1 MTEFI
6 GHFHPLLVHLPIGI
20 LLIALLLQWLSG
32 KEKYRIL
39 KPAVRVVLLCGT
51 VSAGI
56 SCITGYLLSVTDDY
70 DETLVNW
77 HLWMGLLV
85 LLVSFLW
92 YLKEVN
98 ERFPVNKKLL
108 SVALLILITVT
119 GHLGGSLTHGAGYLT
134 KPLKNIF
141 IKDSTAN
148 ITIQP
153 VANVQEA
160 LVFNDVVKPI
170 LQTKCFS
177 CHNEGKQKG
186 GLQMDD
192 MTALMKGGKN
202 GKVLEPGN
210 AEASEIIK
218 RMLLPVDN
226 DDHMPPK
233 EKPQPTESQLALL
246 HWWINSGAS
255 FTKKVK
261 EIAQPD
267 KLKPLLLA
275 LQQPVAPLK
284 KPTKDVPAAAVEKAD
299 EKIMAQLKDRGI
311 IILPVAQNSNY
322 LLANF
327 VTKSVTDKKDFEL
340 LLQLKKQLV
349 WLRLDNTSTNDE
361 LAADISGLINLTR
374 LNVSNTLLTDK
385 GLPELATL
393 KNINYLNLTGTK
405 VTAAGLLPLKV
416 LTKLKNLYLYRSNV
430 KSTDYVNLKKAFPAA
445 VIDTGGYQVGLL
457 TSDTSIVKPAK
468 K

>member
-56 SCITGYLLSVTDDY
+56 SCITGYLLSATDDY

-192 MTALMKGGKN
+192 IKALIKGGKN

-233 EKPQPTESQLALL
+233 EKPQPTENQLALL
-246 HWWINSGAS
+246 HWWISSGAS

-284 KPTKDVPAAAVEKAD
+284 KPTNDVPSAAVEKAD

-327 VTKSVTDKKDFEL
+327 VTKSVADKKDFEL

-349 WLRLDNTSTNDE
+349 WLRLDNTSTNDN
-361 LAADISGLINLTR
+361 LAADISGLTNLTK
-374 LNVSNTLLTDK
+374 LNLSYTLLTDK
-385 GLPELATL
+385 GVQQLARL

-416 LTKLKNLYLYRSNV
+416 LTKLKNMYLYRSNV
-430 KSTDYVNLKKAFPAA
+430 KSTDYVNLKKVFPAA
-445 VIDTGGYQVGLL
+445 VIDTGGYRVGLL